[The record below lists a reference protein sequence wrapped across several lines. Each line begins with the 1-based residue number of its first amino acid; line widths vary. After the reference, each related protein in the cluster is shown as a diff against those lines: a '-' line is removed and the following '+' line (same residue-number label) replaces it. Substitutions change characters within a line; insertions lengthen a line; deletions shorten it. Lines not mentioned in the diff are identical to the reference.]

1 MSSPEAFD
9 AIQDVLFQSWSETDV
24 LYENDAIEDP
34 DSQTAFVYAEIVGDL
49 FEQDTFGAP
58 GQNEWVEDGAI
69 YLHVMVPNGTGSREA
84 RSIAK
89 RLSDLFR
96 ERPAAG
102 VNFGRMSIGSGD
114 PGRSFPNFYA
124 MTLTI
129 GFDRRDITGS

>member
-1 MSSPEAFD
+1 MSSPQAFD
-9 AIQDVLFQSWSETDV
+9 AVVGVLQFSWAESTIV
-24 LYENDAIEDP
+24 YENDPLPTLQDQEYFI
-34 DSQTAFVYAEIVGDL
+34 YAEIVGDQL
-49 FEQDTFGAP
+49 AQDTFGAP

-84 RSIAK
+84 RGIAK

-96 ERPAAG
+96 EIPADG

-114 PGRSFPNFYA
+114 PGRSFPNYYA

-129 GFDRRDITGS
+129 GFERRDTTGS